1 MSLWESGRRLAN
13 ASLYAWLCA
22 MVDRDP
28 RGRCLCSR
36 LGKVTFVAPQSSTPA
51 FPPIVSREE
60 WQTARDALLVKEKAH
75 TRAKD
80 ALSAERRRLPMVR
93 IDKDYRFTSSHRSDV
108 GLIDLFEGRRQ
119 LVIYHFM
126 FHPDWEKGCPNC
138 TFATDQLGN
147 LDLLAEK
154 DVTFALV
161 SRAPIEKLRAYR
173 AERGWAWP
181 WYSSF
186 GTSFNRDFGAT
197 VGDDQEIHA
206 YSAFVRDDAGTVYQ
220 TYATGG
226 RGAESMFPAVG
237 LLDMTVY
244 GRQED
249 FEDSPAGWPQEP
261 TYG

>member
-1 MSLWESGRRLAN
+1 MQRV
-13 ASLYAWLCA
+13 AS
-22 MVDRDP
+22 D
-28 RGRCLCSR
+28 S
-36 LGKVTFVAPQSSTPA
+36 QTPA
-51 FPPIVSREE
+51 FPPIVSREA
-60 WQTARDALLVKEKAH
+60 WQVARDALMVREKAH
-75 TRAKD
+75 TRAGD

-93 IDKDYRFTSSHRSDV
+93 IEQDYRFTGPDGRDV
-108 GLIDLFEGRRQ
+108 GLIDIFEGRRQ

-126 FHPDWEKGCPNC
+126 FHPDWERGCPNC

-161 SRAPIEKLRAYR
+161 SRASIEKLLAYR
-173 AERGWAWP
+173 DERGWSFP
-181 WYSSF
+181 WYSSA

-197 VGDDQEIHA
+197 VGDDNERHA
-206 YSAFVRDDAGTVYQ
+206 YSAFVRDDDGHVYQ
-220 TYATGG
+220 TYATSG
-226 RGAESMFPAVG
+226 RGAEPMFPAVG

-249 FEDSPAGWPQEP
+249 FELSPPGWPQVP